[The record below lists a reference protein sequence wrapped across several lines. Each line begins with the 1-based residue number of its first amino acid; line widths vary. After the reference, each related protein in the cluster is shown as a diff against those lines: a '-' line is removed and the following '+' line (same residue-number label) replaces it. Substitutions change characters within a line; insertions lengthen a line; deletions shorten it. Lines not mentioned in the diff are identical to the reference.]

1 MTGGQFMVV
10 LIVAIVMFSSIIKA
24 KRGIRHRKY
33 GPHGERGYSVR
44 DDAAVSAENHRL
56 KGEIAD
62 LRERIQV
69 LERVVT
75 DNEGSLRLDREIE
88 KLRGPREN

>member
-1 MTGGQFMVV
+1 MNPFEMVLGII
-10 LIVAIVMFSSIIKA
+10 LIVTIGRVLQARYGVRQG
-24 KRGIRHRKY
+24 KRG
-33 GPHGERGYSVR
+33 GEYSIR
-44 DDAAVSAENHRL
+44 DDAAVTAENHRL
-56 KGEIAD
+56 KSEITD

-88 KLRGPREN
+88 KLRGPKD

>member
-1 MTGGQFMVV
+1 MNPFEMVLGII
-10 LIVAIVMFSSIIKA
+10 LIVTIGRVLQARYGV
-24 KRGIRHRKY
+24 RHGK
-33 GPHGERGYSVR
+33 HVTEYSVR
-44 DDAAVSAENHRL
+44 DDAAATAENHRL
-56 KGEIAD
+56 KTEITD

-88 KLRGPREN
+88 KLRAPKD